1 MTGARHLRLRPARVG
16 PLFLRWL
23 FQGTSLALVVGA
35 LALAVGAVGLA
46 FAFVALALW
55 PVTLLGG
62 FVLLAAWAMRR
73 GWFRPG
79 AIVRP
84 TAPAPAPPVTA
95 HASKREEA
103 LPPSVRERIER
114 IRQKAGALAGSRGSP
129 EDRHLVR
136 STVDH

>member
-73 GWFRPG
+73 GGVRPR

-84 TAPAPAPPVTA
+84 PAPPPA
-95 HASKREEA
+95 PPLAPPPSKREEA
-103 LPPSVRERIER
+103 LPPPVR
-114 IRQKAGALAGSRGSP
+114 GGHG
-129 EDRHLVR
+129 RHR
-136 STVDH
+136 PKGGG